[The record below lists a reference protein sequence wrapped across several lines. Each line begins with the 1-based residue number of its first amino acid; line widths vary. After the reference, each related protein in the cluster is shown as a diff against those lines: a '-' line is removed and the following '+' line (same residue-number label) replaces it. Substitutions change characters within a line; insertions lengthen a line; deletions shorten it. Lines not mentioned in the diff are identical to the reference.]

1 MGFFGV
7 PQPFCSAPK
16 KCRLALR
23 PKKNS
28 GGLEIIE
35 TDGCSELQGPLIT
48 LRNPIS
54 LYTLYILYTIVNN
67 SINSIHSLFNRYVF
81 KLTVLSL
88 YPNHFQWPGDLGTP
102 EPPHSTGSH
111 DPWQKCW
118 NGTWPRHPLGSSSS
132 PTVKPLAVS
141 QPSKFWLYVISQP
154 IQYIH
159 IKHIL
164 YIYIYIP
171 ILPSGKLT

>member
-164 YIYIYIP
+164 YIYSDIT
-171 ILPSGKLT
+171 LW